1 MKSKMQRDVNWKEIL
16 YLACLCTYIII
27 STLVGEGS
35 ILTYIPLVKWEHYIA
50 FINMIK
56 ALLVLKM
63 IFDIAEEPRMIFL
76 IAITETIGFMVYT
89 HNPTDVFLSMALW
102 FLCAGKN
109 VRARKITEC
118 LFGSHLVSFIILESL
133 CAAGIVPLGKTIKS
147 GHLVASYSLGFSHP
161 NTAASKILQLV
172 LLFWLLRKGRLRLV
186 HYLGIIITMVFV
198 KTVTDC
204 STVVLLLGL
213 LLICT
218 VLYNKRGVTQFLYR
232 KITVVRN
239 LFLAGYLGV
248 LGITTVFVCLCK
260 DGEIFKKLFGTF
272 GARIAEA
279 VKYYQYYGFSLWGQP
294 LMYYKSDPKE
304 AEKAGLY
311 TLDNGYMYLLLGFGI
326 VLFLYFIFLH
336 AGTLWWIFE
345 RRRLDYVIVYGIFFI
360 YGFLETLVIRTGMNF
375 TLFYLFGF
383 IWEYYDRRKQV
394 ENSRS
399 RRLWQKN

>member
-133 CAAGIVPLGKTIKS
+133 CVAGIVFTPEYSRIKNS
-147 GHLVASYSLGFSHP
+147 SACV
-161 NTAASKILQLV
+161 
-172 LLFWLLRKGRLRLV
+172 
-186 HYLGIIITMVFV
+186 
-198 KTVTDC
+198 
-204 STVVLLLGL
+204 
-213 LLICT
+213 T
-218 VLYNKRGVTQFLYR
+218 VLAVEKRKTEAGSLSGNHNYN
-232 KITVVRN
+232 
-239 LFLAGYLGV
+239 
-248 LGITTVFVCLCK
+248 
-260 DGEIFKKLFGTF
+260 
-272 GARIAEA
+272 
-279 VKYYQYYGFSLWGQP
+279 GFC
-294 LMYYKSDPKE
+294 
-304 AEKAGLY
+304 
-311 TLDNGYMYLLLGFGI
+311 
-326 VLFLYFIFLH
+326 
-336 AGTLWWIFE
+336 
-345 RRRLDYVIVYGIFFI
+345 
-360 YGFLETLVIRTGMNF
+360 
-375 TLFYLFGF
+375 
-383 IWEYYDRRKQV
+383 
-394 ENSRS
+394 ENSY
-399 RRLWQKN
+399 RLQYCSIASGTAIDLHCAV

>member
-133 CAAGIVPLGKTIKS
+133 CAAGIVPVSYTHLTLPTI
-147 GHLVASYSLGFSHP
+147 A
-161 NTAASKILQLV
+161 
-172 LLFWLLRKGRLRLV
+172 
-186 HYLGIIITMVFV
+186 
-198 KTVTDC
+198 
-204 STVVLLLGL
+204 
-213 LLICT
+213 
-218 VLYNKRGVTQFLYR
+218 
-232 KITVVRN
+232 
-239 LFLAGYLGV
+239 
-248 LGITTVFVCLCK
+248 
-260 DGEIFKKLFGTF
+260 
-272 GARIAEA
+272 
-279 VKYYQYYGFSLWGQP
+279 
-294 LMYYKSDPKE
+294 
-304 AEKAGLY
+304 
-311 TLDNGYMYLLLGFGI
+311 
-326 VLFLYFIFLH
+326 
-336 AGTLWWIFE
+336 
-345 RRRLDYVIVYGIFFI
+345 
-360 YGFLETLVIRTGMNF
+360 
-375 TLFYLFGF
+375 
-383 IWEYYDRRKQV
+383 
-394 ENSRS
+394 
-399 RRLWQKN
+399 